1 MSIRYPKE
9 VHDFILENYK
19 GRPVRELAAM
29 TSEKF
34 GIDFTYAKMKAY
46 LMNHGYRTG
55 APRGNPRG
63 WSSKYPAGME
73 DFVRSIAEG
82 KSTQEIADLVNARFG
97 AGTITVPCMKAY
109 KNNHGINSGLTGR
122 FEPGHVP
129 ATKGKTWD
137 EYMSPEAQARSRRT
151 TFKKGHVPHNGG
163 TPVGT
168 IRVRHDHRNRGGKC
182 YAWQKVADPNVW
194 RMKHVI
200 EWEEHN
206 GPVPEGCMVTFADG
220 DTLNWHINNLIL
232 ETRAQH
238 AVKNRWGVHGY
249 DQESAQV
256 ANMLADLKM
265 AASAAKKKGGRHR
278 TYGSE

>member
-1 MSIRYPKE
+1 MSIRYPQE
-9 VHDFILENYK
+9 VHDFIRENYR

-34 GIDFTYAKMKAY
+34 GIDFTYAKMRAY
-46 LMNHGYRTG
+46 LKNHDYCTG
-55 APRGNPRG
+55 APKGNPPG
-63 WSSKYPAGME
+63 YSPKYPPGMA
-73 DFVRSIAEG
+73 DFVRSIAAG
-82 KSTQEIADLVNARFG
+82 KSTQEIVDLVNAEFG
-97 AGTITVPCMKAY
+97 EGTITVQYMKAY
-109 KNNHGINSGLTGR
+109 KKNHGINTGLTGR

-137 EYMSPEAQARSRRT
+137 EYMSPEAQERSRQT
-151 TFKKGHVPHNGG
+151 TFKKGHVPHNGE

-168 IRVRHDHRNRGGKC
+168 IRVRHDHRNRGGRP
-182 YAWQKVADPNVW
+182 YTWQKTAEPNVW

-220 DTLNWHINNLIL
+220 DTLNWHIDNLIL

-238 AVKNRWGVHGY
+238 AVKNRWGIHGY
-249 DQESAQV
+249 DRESAQA
-256 ANMLADLKM
+256 ANTIADVKM
-265 AASAAKKKGGRHR
+265 AISKAKKKGRKRH
-278 TYGSE
+278 GS